1 MNMQIQPALCTH
13 QNTLFWCLTALRQS
27 YIHPTSQRWVRG
39 VCLQLLTAPLF
50 HKTKKACII
59 LYVGADTLNFGTGRS
74 VSLYLVQRRPILG
87 SRTMSTGGIPGF
99 CRRGRGETQY
109 CYPSHNF
116 TWRELVAKQFYTNRT
131 RCLTKMNT
139 SDTPFKMLEHA
150 RWPRQHSH
158 IGTYHGGRLL
168 GYYCSRLA
176 AANAGP
182 LTGMLKVCPS

>member
-1 MNMQIQPALCTH
+1 MFNSPPTI
-13 QNTLFWCLTALRQS
+13 
-27 YIHPTSQRWVRG
+27 IHSPDIPKMSEGG
-39 VCLQLLTAPLF
+39 VSATFDSPPFPQD
-50 HKTKKACII
+50 KKKACII

-74 VSLYLVQRRPILG
+74 VSLYFVQRRPILG

-99 CRRGRGETQY
+99 CRRGRGGDTILLSI
-109 CYPSHNF
+109 PHNF
-116 TWRELVAKQFYTNRT
+116 TWRELVAKRFYTNRT
-131 RCLTKMNT
+131 RCLTKTNT